1 MTDAADASELDG
13 PLLDPADDAAI
24 TALLASLPEVAM
36 PEDVA
41 ARIATTLAAEVPL
54 SGPVPA
60 WAAGGTT
67 NVTVLPSQREREQ
80 RRSNRNA
87 RILSGAAAL
96 VLVLGAVAVG
106 TQVFQGTDDSSTAG
120 SPTPAEAG
128 ADSFK
133 APSATLL
140 TSSGTAYTEAALD
153 TQVTGLVTA
162 ASAPNAPL
170 TELPEGV
177 AAPPSPSA
185 SASSG
190 GVRVFDAS
198 ALIGSTP
205 ELATCLAK
213 LTDGSPE
220 VPIAVDAGTWQTAPA
235 VVVVLQGEQ
244 AGRVDVF
251 VVAPTCADATDPDAH
266 VLYFAAVKRR

>member
-1 MTDAADASELDG
+1 MTDADGSELDA

-24 TALLASLPEVAM
+24 AALLASLPEVAM
-36 PEDVA
+36 PDDVA
-41 ARIATTLAAEVPL
+41 DRIAAALAAELPL

-87 RILSGAAAL
+87 RVLSGAAA
-96 VLVLGAVAVG
+96 VALVLGAVAVG
-106 TQVFQGTDDSSTAG
+106 TQVLSGSDDASTGG
-120 SPTPAEAG
+120 SPSSAEAQ
-128 ADSFK
+128 ADSG
-133 APSATLL
+133 PSAALL
-140 TSSGTAYTEAALD
+140 TSSGTAYTETAFDA
-153 TQVTGLVTA
+153 QVTGLVTA

-170 TELPEGV
+170 TAFAEGLPP
-177 AAPPSPSA
+177 APTPSA
-185 SASSG
+185 SVSPG
-190 GVRVFDAS
+190 DVRTFDTS
-198 ALIGSTP
+198 DLVGSTP

-220 VPIAVDAGTWQTAPA
+220 VPIAVDAGTWQAAPA

-251 VVAPTCADATDPDAH
+251 VVAPTCADAADVDAH